1 MDVPNGGLG
10 VAPLPPRT
18 PTLPVASS
26 DRRSCV
32 DARACGNERASGRQ
46 LVTYSKFVPILLTKG
61 VVARV

>member
-10 VAPLPPRT
+10 VAPFPPRT

-26 DRRSCV
+26 DRHSCV
-32 DARACGNERASGRQ
+32 DARECGNERTSVRQ
-46 LVTYSKFVPILLTKG
+46 LVTYSEYVPILLTKG